1 MGHLDLISIIL
12 KAGWFFGLSPSPIV
26 VTIDGL
32 AALDCETKT
41 LLVF

>member
-1 MGHLDLISIIL
+1 MGHLDLVSMKL

-32 AALDCETKT
+32 AGP
-41 LLVF
+41 LLLKEQSDI

>member
-1 MGHLDLISIIL
+1 MGHLDLISIRL

-32 AALDCETKT
+32 AVLDGKTKT
-41 LLVF
+41 LIVF